1 MPERAVGTVLQY
13 AYEADDLPSLLRL
26 TADSIEQLG
35 PGAQVLDV
43 AVRVEAGRADV
54 YFLRVD

>member
-13 AYEADDLPSLLRL
+13 AYEADDLPSLLRT

-35 PGAQVLDV
+35 AGVHVLDV
-43 AVRVEAGRADV
+43 IVRVEALRADV